1 VGALL
6 PAAATATEVT
16 VTGLTSQR
24 YWLRVFAVNGVDVSE
39 ASGESSAVP
48 GTRPGSARIGTAA
61 PDDSAAVVHWLA
73 PADDGGL
80 AVTGYRV
87 RAVDE
92 SGAPAGSLRSASAAS
107 TRLRVRGLTNGE
119 AYRFQVAAV
128 NEMGVGRFSRLSG
141 PVVPGTPPAGPV
153 VRRPDPGPSGGRLTV
168 TARWSPPATASVPA
182 ITGYRVTALRM
193 ASDKPGAKVLR
204 RLRSPALEPGRRTFR
219 FVLPEWTYRFQVVAF
234 NTVGRGAPSEV
245 SGAVRAR

>member
-1 VGALL
+1 VRWIAPVDGGSPVTAYQVEVLDSADRRVGALL

-128 NEMGVGRFSRLSG
+128 NEMGVGRFSRLSA
-141 PVVPGTPPAGPV
+141 P
-153 VRRPDPGPSGGRLTV
+153 
-168 TARWSPPATASVPA
+168 WSPV
-182 ITGYRVTALRM
+182 
-193 ASDKPGAKVLR
+193 
-204 RLRSPALEPGRRTFR
+204 RLRPGRSSGDRIR
-219 FVLPEWTYRFQVVAF
+219 ALP
-234 NTVGRGAPSEV
+234 VGG
-245 SGAVRAR
+245 